1 MLELIKK
8 SRKTKIINILIQY
21 KLELNKNDT
30 INYQHKLPSKP
41 KKGSLK
47 EDYHNHTKIKKPKNG
62 GYMKYS
68 H

>member
-1 MLELIKK
+1 MLDLIKK
-8 SRKTKIINILIQY
+8 SRKTKIIDILIQY
-21 KLELNKNDT
+21 RLELNKDNK
-30 INYQHKLPSKP
+30 NYQYELSTNP

-47 EDYHNHTKIKKPKNG
+47 ENYHNHTKIKKPKNG